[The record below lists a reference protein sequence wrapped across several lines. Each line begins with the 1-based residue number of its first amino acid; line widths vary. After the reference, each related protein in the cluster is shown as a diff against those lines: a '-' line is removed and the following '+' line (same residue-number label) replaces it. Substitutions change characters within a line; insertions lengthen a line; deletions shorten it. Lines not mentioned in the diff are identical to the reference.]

1 MLDNFDDLDIPE
13 EDEVADGGGNRSF
26 LMVAGGIGALIVV
39 ALLMMAAYIFF
50 FRPDPN
56 AAQQA
61 ADETQA
67 AQQATTDA
75 LNQSLTETA
84 DAIAALPT
92 MTNTPVPA
100 TEVPEETAPVE
111 DVQDAEPTQDPRT
124 ATVQALLTQASIAQ
138 TQAVVS
144 TLTPTPEGAL
154 PDTGFMDDFGT
165 PGLAAFGL
173 VLILIIIMARRL
185 RQTNT

>member
-13 EDEVADGGGNRSF
+13 EDEVADSGGNRSF
-26 LMVAGGIGALIVV
+26 IMVAGGIGALIVV

-84 DAIAALPT
+84 DALAILPT

-100 TEVPEETAPVE
+100 IEEVAPAE
-111 DVQDAEPTQDPRT
+111 DVVEEPTQDPRT
-124 ATVQALLTQASIAQ
+124 ATVQALLTQASMAQ

-154 PDTGFMDDFGT
+154 PDTGFMDDFGA
-165 PGLAAFGL
+165 PGLAALGL
-173 VLILIIIMARRL
+173 VLILIIFMERGL
-185 RQTNT
+185 RQANI